1 MDALTVAAAA
11 LAVAVEESRDAAHR
25 AALLELERKAM
36 SNEDVRSWVAQRV
49 FTQSVQPPGTRPPM
63 TWQSA
68 YEMRDGNFFHVV
80 DALREVRQAL
90 RAGDPERI
98 EIILDHELGD
108 SDEEEAEEEEAEE
121 EEEEEDEEEEEE
133 VEEAPTA

>member
-1 MDALTVAAAA
+1 MDATTVAAAA
-11 LAVAVEESRDAAHR
+11 LAVAVDESRDAAHR

-49 FTQSVQPPGTRPPM
+49 FTQSVQPPGTWPPM

-68 YEMRDGNFFHVV
+68 YERVVCSRCHLV

-90 RAGDPERI
+90 RAGDPNRI
-98 EIILDHELGD
+98 EILLDHHIGD
-108 SDEEEAEEEEAEE
+108 SDEEEAE
-121 EEEEEDEEEEEE
+121 
-133 VEEAPTA
+133 

>member
-1 MDALTVAAAA
+1 MLIDHL
-11 LAVAVEESRDAAHR
+11 AVEESRDAAHR

-90 RAGDPERI
+90 RAGDHNHTYI
-98 EIILDHELGD
+98 EVLIDHHIGD
-108 SDEEEAEEEEAEE
+108 D
-121 EEEEEDEEEEEE
+121 
-133 VEEAPTA
+133 P